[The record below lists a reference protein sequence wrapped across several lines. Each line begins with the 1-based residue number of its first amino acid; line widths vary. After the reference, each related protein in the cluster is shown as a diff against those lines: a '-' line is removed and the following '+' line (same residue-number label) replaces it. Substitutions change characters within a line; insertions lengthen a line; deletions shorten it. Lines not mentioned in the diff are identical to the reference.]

1 MEMGRKGVVV
11 VGIETHEGIQRQRW
25 GERSERWKETEGHRQ
40 RQGWQERSRVKHKE
54 MEKDKQKRI

>member
-1 MEMGRKGVVV
+1 M
-11 VGIETHEGIQRQRW
+11 GIETHEGIQRQRW
-25 GERSERWKETEGHRQ
+25 GERSERWKETAGHRQ